1 MAQAFGNSK
10 DAHCKLGLEQIVVE
24 SKNVGSSQIHM
35 QHVAQRVE
43 RRPDEK
49 LGATGIQQR

>member
-10 DAHCKLGLEQIVVE
+10 DGHCKLGLEQIVVE
-24 SKNVGSSQIHM
+24 SKNVGSSQIRM

-43 RRPDEK
+43 CRPDEK
-49 LGATGIQQR
+49 LGATGIPQR